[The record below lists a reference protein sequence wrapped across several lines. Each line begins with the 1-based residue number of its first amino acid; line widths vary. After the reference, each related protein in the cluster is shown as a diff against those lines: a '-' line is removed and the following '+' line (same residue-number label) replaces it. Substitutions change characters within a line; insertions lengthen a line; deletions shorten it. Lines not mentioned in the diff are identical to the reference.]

1 MWDLSVTFDPLTG
14 VKIASHID
22 AMVRALFGDKVP
34 DGCPTDPL
42 EKQRYLAAQAVAEF
56 SIPVDT
62 ADIHAS
68 WSTTVWCSTRQVNST
83 SHRPR
88 QAHPRVQH
96 PPHQNPQQRLD
107 P

>member
-1 MWDLSVTFDPLTG
+1 MWNLSVTFDPLTG

-83 SHRPR
+83 SHRP
-88 QAHPRVQH
+88 
-96 PPHQNPQQRLD
+96 HQNPQQRLD